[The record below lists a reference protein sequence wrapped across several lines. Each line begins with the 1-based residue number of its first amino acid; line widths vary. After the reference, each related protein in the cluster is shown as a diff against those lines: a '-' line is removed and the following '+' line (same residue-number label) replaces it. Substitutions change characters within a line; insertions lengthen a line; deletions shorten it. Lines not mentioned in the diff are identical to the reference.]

1 MSTSGAVESF
11 TKTTFAPPQPDYVP
25 AAGDVV
31 TFKYDGKT
39 VTGIVFMHDWGYLCI
54 VKKDHGSDV
63 MIKEHEFPTLRKF
76 GSCDKMGSS
85 PMSYSKAHRI
95 AKSYFSIPH
104 PYVPAVGDV
113 VEFEYCNRQ
122 CRGIVAKNNSFVSN
136 CLSDEFGVA
145 STSVVIGCFDNI
157 TKTGHVDIPDDLGFG
172 KLPKFAK
179 AYFATPTFKVGDRVE
194 YSWFSEWIPAIITK
208 IDIGSTMPYYVG
220 DGSRQVSDHNIRHA
234 QPEEKFTP
242 HGTYEERQKQWL
254 EHHGLS
260 YKSMVKV
267 TRKAKDDED
276 GWKGY
281 WSDKDFLVGNVY
293 PIGFMSEITGIS
305 LHGGGNANDVP
316 YFVLEPVA

>member
-113 VEFEYCNRQ
+113 VEFEYCGEMLKALVYESKMYELCTIDNTDR
-122 CRGIVAKNNSFVSN
+122 CKDGYHRKIKDYTFNYRKVGEVDVSGINHWDKARK
-136 CLSDEFGVA
+136 
-145 STSVVIGCFDNI
+145 I
-157 TKTGHVDIPDDLGFG
+157 
-172 KLPKFAK
+172 AK
-179 AYFATPTFKVGDRVE
+179 AYFSKPTF
-194 YSWFSEWIPAIITK
+194 T
-208 IDIGSTMPYYVG
+208 
-220 DGSRQVSDHNIRHA
+220 
-234 QPEEKFTP
+234 
-242 HGTYEERQKQWL
+242 GTYAERQKQAI
-254 EHHGLS
+254 EHYGW
-260 YKSMVKV
+260 KV
-267 TRKAKDDED
+267 DSKVVLTRKAEDDEWEFLWVGD
-276 GWKGY
+276 ELDPLIGTEVEIRHISERHLQIGSGIQGY
-281 WSDKDFLVGNVY
+281 
-293 PIGFMSEITGIS
+293 
-305 LHGGGNANDVP
+305 VP
-316 YFVLEPVA
+316 YFVLEPA